1 MKKLILVGA
10 LALCGAIN
18 AQETRFGAKAGYSLS
33 MLKAEYDNTTIESDG
48 KSTFY
53 AGVLVE
59 HKLNDQ
65 FALQAEVLYSPLGG
79 KYVESESVAGF
90 GYTYEA
96 DTKLGTV
103 QVPVMA
109 KYYVTENIALGAGV
123 NFGLILSADQDWS
136 ETIVSPEGTVTESGS
151 EDIKDEVSSLNLAPF
166 IGAEYNLENGLF
178 FDARYNMGVSNLVKD
193 PTDGESMKLSFFQ
206 VGLGF
211 KF

>member
-10 LALCGAIN
+10 LALCAAIN
-18 AQETRFGAKAGYSLS
+18 AQETNFGAKAGYSLS
-33 MLKAEYDNTTIESDG
+33 MLKAESGNVTVESDS

-53 AGVLVE
+53 VGGLVE
-59 HKLNDQ
+59 HKFNDK

-79 KYVESESVAGF
+79 KYSESESIGGF
-90 GYTYEA
+90 GYNYEA
-96 DTKLGTV
+96 DTKIGTV
-103 QVPVMA
+103 QVPVMG
-109 KYYVTENIALGAGV
+109 KYYVTENIALAAGL
-123 NFGLILSADQDWS
+123 NFGLIISADMDWS
-136 ETIVSPEGTVTESGS
+136 ESIVSPMGTETESGS

-166 IGAEYNLENGLF
+166 VGAEYNLENGLF

-193 PTDGESMKLSFFQ
+193 SVDGESMKLGFFQ